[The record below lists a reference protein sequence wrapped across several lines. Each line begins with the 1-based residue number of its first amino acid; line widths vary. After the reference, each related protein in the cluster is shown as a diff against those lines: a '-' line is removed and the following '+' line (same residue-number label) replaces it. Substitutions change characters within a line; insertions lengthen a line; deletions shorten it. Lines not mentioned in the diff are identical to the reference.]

1 MRGGLVASWL
11 ASASAAA
18 DYPIVLGEAGHPDAS
33 DLVLGRQNQGVPER
47 LLTPSKIT
55 AWLDCPHFL
64 TLRHEV
70 DNGVR
75 EQPPHMFGEMA
86 QMLMDK
92 GIDHELQVLARYEA
106 AGRTVHRVPERAKS
120 ESFAAWAGRV
130 GGALSGEHDVLYQ
143 LPLVQDGIRG
153 VADFLERVVDDDGR
167 VTYEPVD
174 AKLARS
180 SAKPG
185 HVLQLCFYAEAI
197 AAQTG
202 CRPEQVHIE
211 LGSGA
216 GSRSGSRM

>member
-1 MRGGLVASWL
+1 M
-11 ASASAAA
+11 
-18 DYPIVLGEAGHPDAS
+18 
-33 DLVLGRQNQGVPER
+33 
-47 LLTPSKIT
+47 LTPSKIT

-70 DNGVR
+70 DSGAR

-106 AGRTVHRVPERAKS
+106 AGRTVHRVPERAKG

-130 GGALSGEHDVLYQ
+130 GTALSGEHDVLYQ
-143 LPLVQDGIRG
+143 MPFVHDGIRG
-153 VADFLERVVDDDGR
+153 VADFLERVVDDDGQ

-185 HVLQLCFYAEAI
+185 HVLQLCFYAEAVR
-197 AAQTG
+197 ALDWVAS
-202 CRPEQVHIE
+202 RAVHIE
-211 LGSGA
+211 LGSGLRETIRVEDVMAYWRRLRSTLAALVEEPSGRPDLA
-216 GSRSGSRM
+216 GALWPLRVL

>member
-1 MRGGLVASWL
+1 M
-11 ASASAAA
+11 
-18 DYPIVLGEAGHPDAS
+18 LGEAGHPDAT
-33 DLVLGRQNQGVPER
+33 DLVLGRQNQWVPER

-55 AWLDCPHFL
+55 AWLDCAHFL

-70 DNGVR
+70 DSGVR
-75 EQPPHMFGEMA
+75 EQPAHMFGEMA

-106 AGRTVHRVPERAKS
+106 EGRTVHRVPERAQS
-120 ESFAAWAGRV
+120 ESFATWAGRV

-143 LPLVQDGIRG
+143 LPLVHDGIRG
-153 VADFLERVVDDDGR
+153 VADFLERVVDDGGR

-211 LGSGA
+211 LGSGC
-216 GSRSGSRM
+216 GRRSGSRT